1 MKIPSIIQRWGL
13 IRTFAIA
20 SFVSII
26 TINIVS
32 GFVFFSF
39 LQDRLLQREM
49 VISAEFIQS
58 VSIINK
64 TEPSFRGS
72 TDPRD
77 KQEIEEFFHHIF
89 DLPDVFRTTIYDIQR
104 RIIWS
109 NDEHIIGKIFTD
121 NEELNLAA
129 NGVRVF
135 NESQVNKHSK
145 EEHHFLPENVDRFVE
160 SYFPVWDKQ
169 HQQVIGVVELYKS
182 PIALYETLRE
192 GRILVI
198 IVSLFS
204 GVVLYWFL
212 YWIVKTAHQLIEN
225 QRLRIKQASSRAVEL
240 NEQNLRRIGSELH
253 DGPAQSIGFALL
265 KLDSINE
272 VTENHQVKTNFDVID
287 KIQVTLSDALQE
299 IRRLSAGLVIP
310 ELQDLS
316 AREAI
321 LKVIDKHQKRTST
334 EVRHQLDEIPDE
346 LKLSTKICIYRLVQ
360 EGLNNAVRHGLGV
373 DQQVI
378 IRLQEKQLVL
388 EISDAG
394 PGMSDEDLEKL
405 NDTDHLGL
413 RGLRERVE
421 SLGGKFQFSSL
432 KQSPGVRILAILPL
446 DE

>member
-129 NGVRVF
+129 N
-135 NESQVNKHSK
+135 
-145 EEHHFLPENVDRFVE
+145 
-160 SYFPVWDKQ
+160 
-169 HQQVIGVVELYKS
+169 
-182 PIALYETLRE
+182 
-192 GRILVI
+192 
-198 IVSLFS
+198 
-204 GVVLYWFL
+204 
-212 YWIVKTAHQLIEN
+212 
-225 QRLRIKQASSRAVEL
+225 
-240 NEQNLRRIGSELH
+240 
-253 DGPAQSIGFALL
+253 
-265 KLDSINE
+265 
-272 VTENHQVKTNFDVID
+272 
-287 KIQVTLSDALQE
+287 
-299 IRRLSAGLVIP
+299 
-310 ELQDLS
+310 
-316 AREAI
+316 
-321 LKVIDKHQKRTST
+321 
-334 EVRHQLDEIPDE
+334 
-346 LKLSTKICIYRLVQ
+346 
-360 EGLNNAVRHGLGV
+360 
-373 DQQVI
+373 
-378 IRLQEKQLVL
+378 
-388 EISDAG
+388 
-394 PGMSDEDLEKL
+394 
-405 NDTDHLGL
+405 
-413 RGLRERVE
+413 
-421 SLGGKFQFSSL
+421 
-432 KQSPGVRILAILPL
+432 
-446 DE
+446 